1 MPDASTRMS
10 TSGAPVVQPRILL
23 IDDDPFQLT
32 IQLQVLR
39 GLGFRHVRVAGGAEI
54 ALADLRDNPH
64 SVDVIFCDL
73 NMPGMDG
80 IEFLHALN
88 ASPFIGHVVLLS
100 GEGTRILHAVQ
111 KLLGLARIAILGI
124 LEKPAGRAAV
134 KAMLAKWN
142 PTGAAE
148 STAPTRSYSASELA
162 VAAREQQWVLHY
174 QPKVDLKTGSL
185 AGVEALI
192 RWKHPEYGIVMPDH
206 FIGIAEDNDL
216 IDTLTDWVLRE
227 AIGQLAIWRDGGL
240 PPVRM
245 AINVSVKNLHAPDFV
260 HHLGSI
266 VRDADV
272 STSDVTLEVTESRL
286 MSPSPLPLETLVRL
300 RLQRFKLSID
310 DFGTGHSSLAQ
321 LRDVPFT
328 ELKVDRGF
336 VKGARTNSI
345 IRPILEGSVGFAKR
359 LGMQSVAEGVETAE
373 DWFLLREIECDF
385 AQGYFIG
392 RPGPAESLQGWLA
405 AWEERRE
412 QLVA

>member
-1 MPDASTRMS
+1 M
-10 TSGAPVVQPRILL
+10 QPRILL
-23 IDDDPFQLT
+23 IDDDPFQIT

-39 GLGFRHVRVAGGAEI
+39 GLGFQHVRAAGGAEI
-54 ALADLRDNPH
+54 ALADLSDNPH
-64 SVDVIFCDL
+64 TVDVIFCDL
-73 NMPGMDG
+73 NMPGVDG

-88 ASPFIGHVVLLS
+88 ASPFAGHVVLLS
-100 GEGTRILHAVQ
+100 GEGTRILHAVH

-124 LEKPAGRAAV
+124 LEKPASRAAM
-134 KAMLAKWN
+134 KAVLEKWN
-142 PTGAAE
+142 PAGAAE
-148 STAPTRSYSASELA
+148 PAVATRAYTALELE

-174 QPKVDLKTGSL
+174 QPKVDLKTGAL

-192 RWKHPEYGIVMPDH
+192 RWNHPEYGIVMPDQ
-206 FIGIAEDNDL
+206 FIGIAEDNDV
-216 IDTLTDWVLRE
+216 IDTLTDWVFRE
-227 AIGQLAIWRDGGL
+227 SIGQLAIWRDDGL
-240 PPVRM
+240 PAVRM
-245 AINVSVKNLHAPDFV
+245 AINVSVQNLHAPDFV
-260 HHLGSI
+260 QRLGSI
-266 VRDADV
+266 VRDADI
-272 STSDVTLEVTESRL
+272 STSDITLEVTESRL
-286 MSPSPLPLETLVRL
+286 MSPSPIPLETLVRL

-336 VKGARTNSI
+336 VKGARTDSI

-392 RPGPAESLQGWLA
+392 RPAPAEGLRGWLA
-405 AWEERRE
+405 GWEERRE
-412 QLVA
+412 QLFQ